1 MAVAGQRTTKK
12 DPVAQCRLLATRSER
27 LEPRTARCRD
37 TTLCLAGCHSPCIPS
52 PSSFVC
58 FFPFLVLFFPS
69 FLRHVFTLLY
79 LVERLQP
86 SSRELKSSRRVWAMR
101 HIRRTKLGGRF
112 SRIPERAA
120 SPFAAQGIEIH
131 GPSLASTGIPRFTRR
146 SGPPRAEK
154 EHTPPHSG
162 TAARFV
168 GYFRSVSFPAVS
180 CCFEVEASKGCDIRR
195 RTNSPLPYVHA
206 ATEAGA
212 NAMNDS

>member
-1 MAVAGQRTTKK
+1 MPRHYTL
-12 DPVAQCRLLATRSER
+12 PCRLPLP
-27 LEPRTARCRD
+27 LY
-37 TTLCLAGCHSPCIPS
+37 
-52 PSSFVC
+52 SFPFLVRVY
-58 FFPFLVLFFPS
+58 FFPFWVLFFPS

-168 GYFRSVSFPAVS
+168 GYFRSVSFSPPFRAVS
-180 CCFEVEASKGCDIRR
+180 RWKHQKDVTLGEE
-195 RTNSPLPYVHA
+195 RTRLSRMYTPQRKRVQ
-206 ATEAGA
+206 TQ
-212 NAMNDS
+212 